1 MIKLIIGGAIFIVSV
16 LTLSCAPKPTDLAK
30 ATIITDEIYREIA
43 PQVTTALQTSTENSA
58 EYKRLRLVE
67 QKLHEYNE
75 ARNKCVEAVGI
86 WESTGQPPE
95 DTRKHYD
102 QMKKSIIDAVVLA
115 QSLYIYTNECSART
129 AIKGKAG
136 NSCR

>member
-1 MIKLIIGGAIFIVSV
+1 MIKFMLFGAIIISS
-16 LTLSCAPKPTDLAK
+16 LSLSCAPKPTDLAK
-30 ATIITDEIYREIA
+30 ATIITDEMYKDIA
-43 PQVTTALQTSTENSA
+43 PQITTALQTSTKTSE
-58 EYKRLRLVE
+58 EYERLRLVE
-67 QKLHEYNE
+67 RKLHEYNE
-75 ARNKCVEAVGI
+75 ARDKCVKAVGI
-86 WESTGQPPE
+86 WESTGQPPA